1 MTITFRDFL
10 LNEDVATEIATLQ
23 LQLSN
28 LQTRK
33 SKMERPLD
41 DQIVRIQK
49 MIAQK
54 QQMLSSTRQKPET
67 TPPANTQQQNTNNQA
82 ERT

>member
-54 QQMLSSTRQKPET
+54 QQLLSNTQRKTGT
-67 TPPANTQQQNTNNQA
+67 TPPATTQQQNTNNQA
-82 ERT
+82 EQT